1 MASKMTQIMKMKN
14 EEEEQVRCICPDC
27 WGEGW
32 CFVSKK
38 RAEEL
43 KAMEL
48 IEECCPFGDR
58 CAARGGHPK
67 FRHAPAHTRGGPM
80 EAV

>member
-14 EEEEQVRCICPDC
+14 EEEEEVKCICPDC

-58 CAARGGHPK
+58 CAASDEDEEEGY
-67 FRHAPAHTRGGPM
+67 ASD
-80 EAV
+80 EDEEED